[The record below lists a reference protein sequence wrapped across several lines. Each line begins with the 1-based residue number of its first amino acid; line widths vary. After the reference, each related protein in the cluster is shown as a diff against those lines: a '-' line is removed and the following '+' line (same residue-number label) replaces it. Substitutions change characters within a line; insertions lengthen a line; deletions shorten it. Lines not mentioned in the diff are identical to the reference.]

1 MSRYLAIIDTF
12 KLNQLRSLGEIYVSP
27 RELNEINSADPHTA
41 NYQDLLEENFFFKNV
56 TDKVF
61 LLISLLEERDD
72 DRGLDVCI
80 SEIEYII
87 ALNFR
92 AGEQL
97 KKRFPE
103 FRFYSLTGY
112 QGIFQNFN
120 SYNVRKNSAA
130 GIAAMRVLMGL
141 CDLPPT
147 INSYNLL
154 DLSTDPPRE
163 LLVANHLI
171 KKKIPYFRTNLIYR
185 TLLTLITMYRRT
197 RNYPDGDIGY
207 VMDMLEIYHYAVN
220 RSDQR
225 PPEYNNEWRK
235 IPVYAT
241 LLKIHEENPD
251 ISLNDVLVRIEKLDE
266 YEKFLHT
273 LATLYSKNY
282 SILFIYLKSISEL
295 KRFGISRSV
304 VSKVASECNNT
315 DERELLATWLGCCFG
330 YLRIIPAVFDTME
343 LNIMSGGRDDSQ
355 ELPDNDDGLITSFG
369 TSGTKNRTSNGR
381 SPDSDVI
388 ASDMPAANDEH
399 HGTENLPDTSL
410 PLKKALMNLTDSSP
424 VTPLA
429 SDLLKTSCESRDTGV
444 TNQEKAVSDGSSES
458 AAGQDT
464 ESDIVIDL
472 SKVSTVN
479 DDNAGDPQMYLSKDD
494 LENISFTEPGD
505 DASIGISG
513 ILPEGF
519 LEFSFYSEDTGA
531 FLNLAEAPEN
541 RNFEVIELFA
551 NDGKTPKSEEKP
563 EKSRPEYDSDTAVY
577 AKGVRINHSQL
588 KIAAY
593 TPAFLE
599 GVFQALAITPD
610 FTALSIQEISCAVNM
625 LIRTEA
631 PVSKECILRRFAHI
645 CKQTGTSF
653 KNEHRLKVLQEINHV
668 IEKNRLITDIED
680 FIYIPHR
687 PVYSRNRKLCGD
699 RDSARFCPREIRY
712 SSYVSRQE
720 IIATIRLIKNN
731 DNLGLGGIKPSA
743 EDILRFMGLL
753 KNKTRSISLRET
765 DRLNRIIS
773 EDEIK
778 NSAAESA

>member
-1 MSRYLAIIDTF
+1 
-12 KLNQLRSLGEIYVSP
+12 
-27 RELNEINSADPHTA
+27 
-41 NYQDLLEENFFFKNV
+41 
-56 TDKVF
+56 
-61 LLISLLEERDD
+61 
-72 DRGLDVCI
+72 
-80 SEIEYII
+80 
-87 ALNFR
+87 
-92 AGEQL
+92 
-97 KKRFPE
+97 
-103 FRFYSLTGY
+103 
-112 QGIFQNFN
+112 
-120 SYNVRKNSAA
+120 
-130 GIAAMRVLMGL
+130 
-141 CDLPPT
+141 
-147 INSYNLL
+147 
-154 DLSTDPPRE
+154 
-163 LLVANHLI
+163 
-171 KKKIPYFRTNLIYR
+171 
-185 TLLTLITMYRRT
+185 
-197 RNYPDGDIGY
+197 
-207 VMDMLEIYHYAVN
+207 
-220 RSDQR
+220 
-225 PPEYNNEWRK
+225 
-235 IPVYAT
+235 
-241 LLKIHEENPD
+241 
-251 ISLNDVLVRIEKLDE
+251 
-266 YEKFLHT
+266 
-273 LATLYSKNY
+273 
-282 SILFIYLKSISEL
+282 
-295 KRFGISRSV
+295 
-304 VSKVASECNNT
+304 
-315 DERELLATWLGCCFG
+315 
-330 YLRIIPAVFDTME
+330 
-343 LNIMSGGRDDSQ
+343 
-355 ELPDNDDGLITSFG
+355 
-369 TSGTKNRTSNGR
+369 
-381 SPDSDVI
+381 
-388 ASDMPAANDEH
+388 
-399 HGTENLPDTSL
+399 
-410 PLKKALMNLTDSSP
+410 MNLTDSSP

-444 TNQEKAVSDGSSES
+444 TNQEKVGADGSSES